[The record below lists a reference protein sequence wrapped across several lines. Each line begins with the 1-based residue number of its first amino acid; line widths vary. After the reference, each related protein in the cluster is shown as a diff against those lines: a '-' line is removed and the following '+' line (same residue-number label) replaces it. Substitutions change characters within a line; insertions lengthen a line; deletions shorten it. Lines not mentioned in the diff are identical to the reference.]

1 MSWRGRRRWLRVS
14 KVYESTSSRPHLLWE
29 TAAGVWTETDP
40 AAGSVCFNVIFSAAS
55 ESHSVH
61 CMQRARR
68 VHHLLPFFVLFS
80 VFVCENWAETDV
92 KTVSWC
98 VQWHLVCKCKSP
110 HSSQTIKLT
119 MIKKHWNTGKSHLGM
134 RQVEDYWH
142 ESYIKII
149 KQIDAAGDVF
159 VKPSTNKYHPLIKTA
174 DY

>member
-80 VFVCENWAETDV
+80 IFVCENWAETDV

-98 VQWHLVCKCKSP
+98 VQWHLVCKCP
-110 HSSQTIKLT
+110 HSSQNYKTYNDKKTLKYRKVSPWNASGGGLLTWMIYKDYKTEWRSWRCFCKTI
-119 MIKKHWNTGKSHLGM
+119 N
-134 RQVEDYWH
+134 
-142 ESYIKII
+142 
-149 KQIDAAGDVF
+149 KQI
-159 VKPSTNKYHPLIKTA
+159 PSFN
-174 DY
+174 